1 MHANG
6 FTHVSVHAHD
16 LDESTRFYKEL
27 FGMEE
32 IPAPD
37 FPFPVRWLRVGD
49 LQLHLF
55 QNEEQAPSGHHFGL
69 NVDDFE
75 ATYQKAQEMDVQ
87 EKEGYFSNVYELPD
101 GTVQLYLRDP
111 AGNMVEV
118 NWPDVSTLDRSIVHG
133 IERVEAGESGA
144 TLYLPR

>member
-1 MHANG
+1 MTANG

-16 LDESTRFYKEL
+16 LDESVRFYKEL

-32 IPAPD
+32 LPAPG

-55 QNEEQAPSGHHFGL
+55 QSDEPAPSGHHFGFD
-69 NVDDFE
+69 VDDFE
-75 ATYQKAQEMDVQ
+75 ATYEKARDLGVQ

-101 GTVQLYLRDP
+101 GAVQLYLRDP

-118 NWPDVSTLDRSIVHG
+118 NWPDASTLDRSV
-133 IERVEAGESGA
+133 IEDIQKVDAGADGA
-144 TLYLPR
+144 TLYLR